1 MYHRYCC
8 NFILQDKSNLLHVL
22 SVSIVYFCN
31 HLQCTHT
38 CFLALVETCLVLCV
52 FKNVICRFLDGKDY
66 RSSLSISNSSSSIL
80 HSLSPNLPSRLPFP
94 VLTRRCAH
102 SDCISLWQL
111 HFQYGGE
118 SSRIRQILTEPSVK
132 VRPFLFPF
140 TIGKC
145 NLIYSERVKV
155 FFVRI
160 CRVFHGSQGQT
171 QSLFLYM

>member
-1 MYHRYCC
+1 MEQRHGTLFCPNIYQSFGEKARLGIKDLRTSSLRARKCLLTLTSNSSMQFRPLLEKIQKEREIYHRYYC

-52 FKNVICRFLDGKDY
+52 FKNVICRFLDGKDF

-102 SDCISLWQL
+102 SDCISLW
-111 HFQYGGE
+111 
-118 SSRIRQILTEPSVK
+118 
-132 VRPFLFPF
+132 
-140 TIGKC
+140 
-145 NLIYSERVKV
+145 
-155 FFVRI
+155 
-160 CRVFHGSQGQT
+160 
-171 QSLFLYM
+171 